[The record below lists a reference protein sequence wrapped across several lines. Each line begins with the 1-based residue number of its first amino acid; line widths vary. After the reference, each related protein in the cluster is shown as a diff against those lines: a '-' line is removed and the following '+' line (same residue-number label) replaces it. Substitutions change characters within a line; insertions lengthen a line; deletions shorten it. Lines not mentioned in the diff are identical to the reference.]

1 MQLFRDL
8 TALVVL
14 QALAYIEEAMPPET
28 PVAFGLHPNA
38 EIGFKLR
45 EGDRFCTQLQVCHGL
60 GCSCVGEAADRLS
73 ALSSSLALCKSAEA
87 PSSTRLLGPF
97 QLPISIHPP

>member
-1 MQLFRDL
+1 MKAPR
-8 TALVVL
+8 ALRVVL

-45 EGDRFCTQLQVCHGL
+45 EGDRFCTQLQVCHG
-60 GCSCVGEAADRLS
+60 V
-73 ALSSSLALCKSAEA
+73 ALPSPDLQHHRA
-87 PSSTRLLGPF
+87 PLEWILL
-97 QLPISIHPP
+97 